1 MIQTQKRSTKKQLQC
16 ALKVHTPATTFVD
29 EVFQQESLQQRLGI
43 RFEKTAINKNI
54 TGQTIPTK
62 PPTRG
67 GLCRTINAIWPLKNR
82 LQEDLHV
89 FATVPHYVAYEL
101 F

>member
-29 EVFQQESLQQRLGI
+29 EVFLKESLQQRLGI
-43 RFEKTAINKNI
+43 RFEKTAIKQNN
-54 TGQTIPTK
+54 TEQSNPSK

-67 GLCRTINAIWPLKNR
+67 GHQK
-82 LQEDLHV
+82 
-89 FATVPHYVAYEL
+89 PHKTTQSHT
-101 F
+101 